1 MSRLLPLIACALL
14 AGCGQ
19 EMDSQPKY
27 TEYEKAPLFRDG
39 RVLQVP
45 APGTV
50 ARDEADRLAEAS
62 EKPPLT
68 TALLQRG
75 HEEFDIFCSPCH
87 GRTGAGNGMI
97 VQRGMPQPPDFHGQR
112 LRDAP
117 DQHIFDTITKGYG
130 VMYSY
135 AARIAPRDRWAIVAY
150 LRALQLSAHATLADV
165 PPPERERLMAE
176 KSR

>member
-1 MSRLLPLIACALL
+1 MRRLLPLLACALL

-19 EMDSQPKY
+19 EMDPQPKY
-27 TEYEKAPLFRDG
+27 TEYEPAPLFRNG

-45 APGTV
+45 VPGTV
-50 ARDEADRLAEAS
+50 AGDDLERSAEAR

-68 TALLQRG
+68 AELLQRG

-97 VQRGMPQPPDFHGQR
+97 VERGMPQPPDFHGQR

-117 DQHIFDTITKGYG
+117 DQHIFDTITSGYG

-135 AARIAPRDRWAIVAY
+135 AARIRPRDRWAIIAY
-150 LRALQLSAHATLADV
+150 LRALQLSRHATLDDV
-165 PPPERERLMAE
+165 PPADRQRLTAE
-176 KSR
+176 EPR